1 MRRRINW
8 LLLSLGLLLAFV
20 GVLLGVDSYN
30 RDFRIPRLYIHGD
43 LSKMEDKTDVERVS
57 VEYRDKD
64 QRFTAYAKLKIQ
76 GTSSIYYKKKNYT
89 IKFYDSSFSQRQTV
103 DLGWGDQSKYCLKA
117 NWIDKTHA
125 RNLVTAQL
133 AAEMQQKYGIL
144 EQAPRNGLVEGY
156 PIEVF
161 VGGNFHGLYTLNM
174 PKDAWTF
181 DMDENNENHLVFCG
195 RLWEDSNFFEGLP
208 DYGTWSIEVGQPTD
222 DNLEKL
228 SRLFRFVMD
237 ASDKEFKASAHEYL
251 DLKAAFN
258 YIILCDLA
266 QMEDNFGKNILLVTY
281 DGKLWY
287 PTLYDMDT
295 TWGVDYS
302 GRGLYDYTDVA
313 IADRNKLFRRI
324 RENFGEGL
332 ARQYFELRED
342 ILTREHIMESFYAF
356 AEQIP
361 QQSLDREKAHWGT
374 PPGFDYDQ
382 IEEFLDVRLPLM
394 DEYMA
399 AMQG

>member
-1 MRRRINW
+1 MRRRITW
-8 LLLSLGLLLAFV
+8 LILSGVFLLAFV
-20 GVLLGVDSYN
+20 GILYGADSYN
-30 RDFRIPRLYIHGD
+30 RAFQIPRLYIHGD
-43 LSKMEDKTDVERVS
+43 LSKMKDKTDVERVS
-57 VEYRDKD
+57 VEYRDEN

-76 GTSSIYYKKKNYT
+76 GTSSIYYNKKNYT
-89 IKFYDSSFSQRQTV
+89 IKFYDSTFSRRENV
-103 DLGWGDQSKYCLKA
+103 DLGWGGQSKYCLKA

-133 AAEMQQKYGIL
+133 ATEMQRKYGIL

-161 VGGNFHGLYTLNM
+161 ANGKFHGLYTMNM
-174 PKDAWTF
+174 PKDAWSF
-181 DMDENNENHLVFCG
+181 GMDEANKDHLVFCG
-195 RLWEDSNFFEGLP
+195 RLWEDANFFEAMP
-208 DYGTWSIEVGQPTD
+208 DYGTWSIEVGEPTD
-222 DNLEKL
+222 ENLEKL
-228 SRLFRFVMD
+228 NRLFRFVMD
-237 ASDKEFKASAHEYL
+237 SSDEEFKQHFGEYL

-258 YIILCDLA
+258 YIVLCDLA

-281 DGKLWY
+281 DGSLWY

-295 TWGVDYS
+295 TWGMEYN
-302 GRGLYDYTDVA
+302 GRELYNYTDVA
-313 IADRNKLFRRI
+313 TADKNRLFRRI
-324 RENFGEGL
+324 RENFGQEL
-332 ARQYFELRED
+332 SQHYFELRED

-361 QQSLDREKAHWGT
+361 QQSLDREKARWGT

-382 IEEFLDVRLPLM
+382 IEAFLDVRLPLL

-399 AMQG
+399 ALRA